1 MAMCSR
7 LYSVH
12 AERDE
17 LACAKDSWV
26 SVKISDA
33 IYCKLE
39 EVVMDLD
46 DDIAVLYEAKPYI
59 VHCYTYI

>member
-1 MAMCSR
+1 MCSR

-39 EVVMDLD
+39 EVVME
-46 DDIAVLYEAKPYI
+46 VLATVCICLCIYGLR
-59 VHCYTYI
+59 

>member
-39 EVVMDLD
+39 EVVME
-46 DDIAVLYEAKPYI
+46 VLATAYI
-59 VHCYTYI
+59 LCLCIRS